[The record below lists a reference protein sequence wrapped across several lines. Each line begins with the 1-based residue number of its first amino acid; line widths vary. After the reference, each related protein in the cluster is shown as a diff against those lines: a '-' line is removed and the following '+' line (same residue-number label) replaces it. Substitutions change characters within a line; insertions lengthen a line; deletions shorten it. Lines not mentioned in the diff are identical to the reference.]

1 MTLKFNINF
10 SYLKLL
16 PFPKWVNSMS
26 IINPLI
32 LSKAI
37 KCFYYSFSKAILVFC
52 LEKVRESN
60 PKHKELPFS
69 CGIIYIIGIGWFI
82 YLCFIYIYIYV
93 CMYVCIY
100 IYISP
105 SKVENFNSS
114 TLMHRYDR
122 CHFIFH
128 WNIRA
133 DT

>member
-1 MTLKFNINF
+1 
-10 SYLKLL
+10 
-16 PFPKWVNSMS
+16 MS

-82 YLCFIYIYIYV
+82 YLCFIYIYI

-100 IYISP
+100 IYIYIT
-105 SKVENFNSS
+105 K
-114 TLMHRYDR
+114 
-122 CHFIFH
+122 
-128 WNIRA
+128 
-133 DT
+133 